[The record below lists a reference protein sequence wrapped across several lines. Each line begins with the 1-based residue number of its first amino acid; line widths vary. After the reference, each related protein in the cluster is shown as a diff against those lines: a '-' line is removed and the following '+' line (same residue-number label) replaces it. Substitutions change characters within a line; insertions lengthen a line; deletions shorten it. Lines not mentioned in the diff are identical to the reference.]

1 MMRPVKT
8 AAALVAFLS
17 ATTWAWRAR
26 AVNQDEWQVALR
38 AGAGAVNVDG
48 RRPWGPT
55 GALDLEYGILDSWAL
70 RLSLEGSFHS
80 VDKQAKPP
88 LPGGTVDTESALA
101 GICYTIDVLRLVPYA
116 DLEFGVS
123 RFGGAVTAPLTMFV
137 SELGL
142 GADYYLNRHWLAGAS
157 VQYLYRPQDLLSN
170 PQGLGNSPF
179 MFSVTARLA
188 YGF

>member
-1 MMRPVKT
+1 MRGVNK

-17 ATTWAWRAR
+17 ATAWAWQAR
-26 AVNQDEWQVALR
+26 AVNEDEWQAALR
-38 AGAGAVNVDG
+38 AGGGVVSVDG
-48 RRPWGPT
+48 RKPWGPIA
-55 GALDLEYGILDSWAL
+55 ALDLEYGIVDAWAL
-70 RLSLEGSFHS
+70 RLSFEGSLHS
-80 VDKQAKPP
+80 VDKQTKPA
-88 LPGGTVDTESALA
+88 LPGGSVTTQTALG

-137 SELGL
+137 AELGI
-142 GADYYLNRHWLAGAS
+142 GADYYLTRRWLAGAS
-157 VQYLYRPQDLLSN
+157 LQYLYRPQDLISN
-170 PQGLGNSPF
+170 PQGLGNDPF

>member
-1 MMRPVKT
+1 MMRPVKR
-8 AAALVAFLS
+8 AAALAAFVS

-26 AVNQDEWQVALR
+26 AVNQDEWQAALR
-38 AGAGAVNVDG
+38 AGAAVIHVDG
-48 RRPWGPT
+48 RNPWGPT
-55 GALDLEYGILDSWAL
+55 AALDLEYGILDAWAL
-70 RLSLEGSFHS
+70 RLSLEGSYHS
-80 VDKQAKPP
+80 VDKQTKPA

-137 SELGL
+137 SQLGI
-142 GADYYLNRHWLAGAS
+142 GADYYLTHRWLAGAS
-157 VQYLYRPQDLLSN
+157 VQYLYRPQDLVSN

-179 MFSVTARLA
+179 MFSVTARLS

>member
-1 MMRPVKT
+1 MMREVKR

-17 ATTWAWRAR
+17 ATTWAWHAR
-26 AVNQDEWQVALR
+26 AVNQDEWQAALR
-38 AGAGAVNVDG
+38 AGVGWVSVDG
-48 RRPWGPT
+48 RKPWGPAA
-55 GALDLEYGILDSWAL
+55 ALDLEYGILDAWAL

-80 VDKQAKPP
+80 VDKQTKPP
-88 LPGGTVDTESALA
+88 LPGGTVETQSALA
-101 GICYTIDVLRLVPYA
+101 GICYTIDVLRLIPYA

-142 GADYYLNRHWLAGAS
+142 GADYYITHRWLAGAS
-157 VQYLYRPQDLLSN
+157 VQYLYRPQDLLAN
-170 PQGLGNSPF
+170 PQGLGNAPF